1 MSVATPTPT
10 ANPRL
15 AFKAATFETL
25 TEGLDYAAL
34 GDTGNNFYS
43 NTGELGVS
51 LSYGEIRERAVA
63 LARRFIRARLPAGG
77 RVAIIADTS
86 PDFLC
91 FFYACQYA
99 GLAPVPLPLPMN
111 LGGHDP
117 YVQRIARMIESA
129 GAVAAVAPPEFTAF
143 LKEAVAG
150 LPVRMVG
157 TPDDF
162 NALPEDGVDL
172 RPFGKDDLCYIQYSS
187 GSTRFPRGVTIS
199 QTAALSNMGNIVRH
213 GLAVRPGDRGVS
225 WLPLYHDMGLVGFA
239 LTPMVS
245 QMSMDFIATSDF
257 VRRPLLWPKVLTANG
272 GTLSFGP
279 TLGYDLCS
287 RRALNGSAAS
297 FDLSAWRA
305 AGIGGDMIRPDI
317 LERFRDTFA
326 CCGFRGSAFVASY
339 GLAESTLAVS
349 FASLDKGIEVD
360 RIDRTEYSTKYRAT
374 PAKGNGSALNA
385 RSFAICGRAM
395 PDHRIT
401 IRNDIGA
408 TLKDREIGVVH
419 IKGPSVMA
427 GYFQDSE
434 MSSKAISAD
443 GWLNTGDMGYMI
455 DGELVI
461 TGRIKDL
468 IICHGRNIWP
478 QDIEWAL
485 EQLPGVRTGDVA
497 AFSVTDADGAERVVI
512 VMARRLLDADVRR
525 EMIRSIGATVHATA
539 GVDCDVVLAPPRS
552 LPHTSSGKLSRSG
565 VKAKYLAGDYA
576 ESPATCVPELIGP
589 SSRLSS
595 NPKHNPRATAAPLA
609 AAD

>member
-1 MSVATPTPT
+1 MSGVTPTT
-10 ANPRL
+10 NTRL
-15 AFKAATFETL
+15 ALKPATFETL
-25 TEGLDYAAL
+25 TEALDYAAK
-34 GDTGNNFYS
+34 GQTGTNFYTR
-43 NTGELGVS
+43 TGELGVS
-51 LSYGEIRERAVA
+51 LSYGEIRERAVVI
-63 LARRFIRARLPAGG
+63 ARRFIRAGLPAGG
-77 RVAIIADTS
+77 RVVIVADTS

-129 GAVAAVAPPEFTAF
+129 GAVAAIAPAEFASF
-143 LKEAVAG
+143 LEEAVAG
-150 LPVRMVG
+150 LPVQMSG
-157 TPDDF
+157 TPEDF

-187 GSTRFPRGVTIS
+187 GSTHFPRGVTIS
-199 QTAALSNMGNIVRH
+199 QHAALSNMGGIVRH
-213 GLAVRPGDRGVS
+213 GLKVRPGDRGVS

-239 LTPMVS
+239 LTPMTC

-257 VRRPLLWPKVLTANG
+257 IRRPLLWPKVLTANG

-287 RRALNGSAAS
+287 RRALNGSAAV

-326 CCGFRGSAFVASY
+326 CCGFRETAFVASY

-349 FASLDKGIEVD
+349 FAPLDTGIEVD
-360 RIDRTEYSTKYRAT
+360 RIDKTQYTLHQRAI

-385 RSFAICGRAM
+385 RSLTICGRAM
-395 PDHRIT
+395 PDHHIV
-401 IRNDIGA
+401 IRDDQGA
-408 TLKDREIGVVH
+408 ALADREIGIVH

-427 GYFQDSE
+427 GYFADLE
-434 MSSKAISAD
+434 MSSQSISKD
-443 GWLNTGDMGYMI
+443 GWFNTGDMGYMI
-455 DGELVI
+455 DGALVI

-497 AFSVTDADGAERVVI
+497 AFSVTGSDGAERVVI
-512 VMARRLLDADVRR
+512 VLARRLLDAGVRR
-525 EMIRSIGATVHATA
+525 EMIRTITAKVHATA
-539 GVDCDVVLAPPRS
+539 GIDCEVVLAPPRS
-552 LPHTSSGKLSRSG
+552 LPHTSSGKLSRFG
-565 VKAKYLAGDYA
+565 VKAKYLGGEYA
-576 ESPATCVPELIGP
+576 DTFATCTPELIDQSNTPPKNPP
-589 SSRLSS
+589 S
-595 NPKHNPRATAAPLA
+595 NPRATPAPLA

>member
-1 MSVATPTPT
+1 MSGVTPTSN
-10 ANPRL
+10 ARL
-15 AFKAATFETL
+15 ALKPATFETL
-25 TEGLDYAAL
+25 TEGLDYAAQ
-34 GDTGNNFYS
+34 GQTGNNFY
-43 NTGELGVS
+43 TAAGELGVS
-51 LSYGEIRERAVA
+51 LTYGEIRERAVA
-63 LARRFIRARLPAGG
+63 LARRFIRAGLPAGG
-77 RVAIIADTS
+77 RMAIVADTS

-129 GAVAAVAPPEFTAF
+129 GAVAAVAPDEFSGF

-150 LPVRMVG
+150 LPVQMAG

-162 NALPEDGVDL
+162 NALPEDGVEL

-187 GSTRFPRGVTIS
+187 GSTCFPRGVTIS
-199 QTAALSNMGNIVRH
+199 QRAALSNMGSIIRH
-213 GLAVRPGDRGVS
+213 GLEVRPGDRGVS

-239 LTPMVS
+239 LAPMVC
-245 QMSMDFIATSDF
+245 QMSTDFIATSDF

-287 RRALNGSAAS
+287 RRALNGSAKT

-305 AGIGGDMIRPDI
+305 AGIGGDMIRPDV
-317 LERFRDTFA
+317 LERFHEAFA
-326 CCGFRGSAFVASY
+326 CTGFHRSAFVASY

-349 FASLDKGIEVD
+349 FAPLDTGIEVD
-360 RIDRTEYSTKYRAT
+360 RIDRAQYTLNQRAV
-374 PAKGNGSALNA
+374 PAKGNGSALKA
-385 RSFAICGRAM
+385 RPFVICGRAM
-395 PDHRIT
+395 PDHQIV
-401 IRNDIGA
+401 IRDDRDA
-408 TLKDREIGVVH
+408 PLADREIGTVH
-419 IKGPSVMA
+419 IKGPSVMT
-427 GYFQDSE
+427 GYFQEPE
-434 MSSKAISAD
+434 MSSQVISKD
-443 GWLNTGDMGYMI
+443 GWLNTGDMGYLI
-455 DGELVI
+455 EGRLVI

-497 AFSVTDADGAERVVI
+497 AFSVTGSDGAERVVI
-512 VMARRLLDADVRR
+512 VLARRLIDIEVRR
-525 EMIRSIGATVHATA
+525 EMIRTITATVHAAA
-539 GVDCDVVLAPPRS
+539 GVACEVVLAPPRS

-565 VKAKYLAGDYA
+565 VKTIYLEGGYA
-576 ESPATCVPELIGP
+576 EPTAQCAPERADQPAKPT
-589 SSRLSS
+589 R
-595 NPKHNPRATAAPLA
+595 NPRAASASLA

>member
-1 MSVATPTPT
+1 MSGVTPTT
-10 ANPRL
+10 NTRL
-15 AFKAATFETL
+15 ALKPATFETL
-25 TEGLDYAAL
+25 TEALDYAAK
-34 GDTGNNFYS
+34 GQTGTNFYTR
-43 NTGELGVS
+43 TGELGVS
-51 LSYGEIRERAVA
+51 LSYGEIRERAVVM
-63 LARRFIRARLPAGG
+63 ARRFIRAGLPAGG
-77 RVAIIADTS
+77 RVAIVADTS

-129 GAVAAVAPPEFTAF
+129 GAVAAIAPAEFASF
-143 LKEAVAG
+143 LEEAVAG
-150 LPVRMVG
+150 LPVQMSG
-157 TPDDF
+157 TPEDF

-199 QTAALSNMGNIVRH
+199 QHAALSNMGSIIRH
-213 GLAVRPGDRGVS
+213 GLEVRPGDRGVS

-239 LTPMVS
+239 LTPMVC

-287 RRALNGSAAS
+287 RRALNGSAAA

-326 CCGFRGSAFVASY
+326 CCGFRETAFVASY

-349 FASLDKGIEVD
+349 FAPLDTGIEVD
-360 RIDRTEYSTKYRAT
+360 RIDKTQYTLHQRAI

-385 RSFAICGRAM
+385 RPFAICGRAM
-395 PDHRIT
+395 PDHQIV
-401 IRNDIGA
+401 IRDDQGA
-408 TLKDREIGVVH
+408 ALADREIGIVH
-419 IKGPSVMA
+419 IKGPSVMT
-427 GYFQDSE
+427 GYFQDLE
-434 MSSKAISAD
+434 MSSQAISED

-455 DGELVI
+455 DGALVI

-497 AFSVTDADGAERVVI
+497 AFSVTGSDGAERVVI
-512 VMARRLLDADVRR
+512 VLARRLLDAEVRR
-525 EMIRSIGATVHATA
+525 KMIRTITATVHAAA
-539 GVDCDVVLAPPRS
+539 GVACEVVLAPPRS
-552 LPHTSSGKLSRSG
+552 LPHTSSGKLSRSA
-565 VKAKYLAGDYA
+565 VKSKYLAGGYA
-576 ESPATCVPELIGP
+576 VPPAPCGPALIDQTNNRHNNP
-589 SSRLSS
+589 QSNSRAS
-595 NPKHNPRATAAPLA
+595 AAPLA

>member
-1 MSVATPTPT
+1 MSGVTPTSN
-10 ANPRL
+10 ARL
-15 AFKAATFETL
+15 ALKPATFETL
-25 TEGLDYAAL
+25 TEGLDYAAQ
-34 GDTGNNFYS
+34 GQTGNNFY
-43 NTGELGVS
+43 TAAGELGVS
-51 LSYGEIRERAVA
+51 LTYGEIRERAVA
-63 LARRFIRARLPAGG
+63 LARRFIRAGLPAGG
-77 RVAIIADTS
+77 RMAIVADTS

-129 GAVAAVAPPEFTAF
+129 GAVAAVAPDEFSGF

-150 LPVRMVG
+150 LPVQMAG

-162 NALPEDGVDL
+162 NALPEDGVEL

-187 GSTRFPRGVTIS
+187 GSTCFPRGVTIS
-199 QTAALSNMGNIVRH
+199 QRAALSNMGSIIRH
-213 GLAVRPGDRGVS
+213 GLEVRPGDRGVS

-239 LTPMVS
+239 LAPMVC
-245 QMSMDFIATSDF
+245 QMSTDFIATSDF

-287 RRALNGSAAS
+287 RRALNGSAKT

-305 AGIGGDMIRPDI
+305 AGIGGDMIRPDV
-317 LERFRDTFA
+317 LERFHEAFA
-326 CCGFRGSAFVASY
+326 CTGFRRSAFVASY

-349 FASLDKGIEVD
+349 FAPLDTGIEVD
-360 RIDRTEYSTKYRAT
+360 RIDRAQYTLNQRAV
-374 PAKGNGSALNA
+374 PAKGNGSALKA
-385 RSFAICGRAM
+385 RPFVICGRAM
-395 PDHRIT
+395 PDHQIV
-401 IRNDIGA
+401 IRDDRDA
-408 TLKDREIGVVH
+408 PLADREIGTVH
-419 IKGPSVMA
+419 IKGPSVMT
-427 GYFQDSE
+427 GYFQEPE
-434 MSSKAISAD
+434 MSSQVISKD
-443 GWLNTGDMGYMI
+443 GWLNTGDMGYLI
-455 DGELVI
+455 EGRLVI

-497 AFSVTDADGAERVVI
+497 AFSVTGSDGAERVVI
-512 VMARRLLDADVRR
+512 VLARRLIDIEVRR
-525 EMIRSIGATVHATA
+525 EMIRTITATVHAAA
-539 GVDCDVVLAPPRS
+539 GVACEVVLAPPRS

-565 VKAKYLAGDYA
+565 VKTIYLEGGYA
-576 ESPATCVPELIGP
+576 EPTAQCAPERADQPAKPT
-589 SSRLSS
+589 R
-595 NPKHNPRATAAPLA
+595 NPRAASASLA

>member
-1 MSVATPTPT
+1 MSGVTPTSN
-10 ANPRL
+10 ARL
-15 AFKAATFETL
+15 ALKPATFETL
-25 TEGLDYAAL
+25 TEGLDYAAQ
-34 GDTGNNFYS
+34 GQTGNNFY
-43 NTGELGVS
+43 TAAGELGVS
-51 LSYGEIRERAVA
+51 LTYGEIRERAVA
-63 LARRFIRARLPAGG
+63 LARRFIRAGLPAGG
-77 RVAIIADTS
+77 RMAIVADTS

-99 GLAPVPLPLPMN
+99 RLAPVPLPLPMN

-129 GAVAAVAPPEFTAF
+129 GAVAAVAPDEFSGF

-150 LPVRMVG
+150 LPVQMAG

-162 NALPEDGVDL
+162 NALPEDGVEL

-187 GSTRFPRGVTIS
+187 GSTCFPRGVTIS
-199 QTAALSNMGNIVRH
+199 QRAALSNMGSIIRH
-213 GLAVRPGDRGVS
+213 GLEVRPGDRGVS

-239 LTPMVS
+239 LAPMVC
-245 QMSMDFIATSDF
+245 QMSTDFIATSDF

-287 RRALNGSAAS
+287 RRALNGSPKT

-305 AGIGGDMIRPDI
+305 AGIGGDMIRPDV
-317 LERFRDTFA
+317 LERFHEAFA
-326 CCGFRGSAFVASY
+326 CTGFRRSAFVASY

-349 FASLDKGIEVD
+349 FAPLDTGIEVD
-360 RIDRTEYSTKYRAT
+360 RIDRAQYTLNQRAV
-374 PAKGNGSALNA
+374 PAKGNGSALKA
-385 RSFAICGRAM
+385 RPFVICGRAM
-395 PDHRIT
+395 PDHQIV
-401 IRNDIGA
+401 IRDDRDA
-408 TLKDREIGVVH
+408 PLADREIGTVH
-419 IKGPSVMA
+419 IKGPSVMT
-427 GYFQDSE
+427 GYFQEPE
-434 MSSKAISAD
+434 MSSQVISKD
-443 GWLNTGDMGYMI
+443 GWLNTGDMGYLI
-455 DGELVI
+455 EGRLVI

-497 AFSVTDADGAERVVI
+497 AFSVTGSDGAERVVI
-512 VMARRLLDADVRR
+512 VLARRLIDIEVRR
-525 EMIRSIGATVHATA
+525 EMIRTITATVHAAA
-539 GVDCDVVLAPPRS
+539 GVACEVVLAPPRS

-565 VKAKYLAGDYA
+565 VKTIYLEGGYA
-576 ESPATCVPELIGP
+576 EPTAQCAPERADQPAKPT
-589 SSRLSS
+589 R
-595 NPKHNPRATAAPLA
+595 NPRAASASLA

>member
-1 MSVATPTPT
+1 MLIATPTI
-10 ANPRL
+10 NPRL

-25 TEGLDYAAL
+25 TEGLDYAAK
-34 GDTGNNFYS
+34 GETGNNFYTG
-43 NTGELGVS
+43 TGELGVS
-51 LSYGEIRERAVA
+51 LSYGEMRERAVA
-63 LARRFIRARLPAGG
+63 LARRLIRAGLPAGG
-77 RVAIIADTS
+77 RVAIVADTS

-99 GLAPVPLPLPMN
+99 GLVPVPLPLPMN

-129 GAVAAVAPPEFTAF
+129 GAVVAVAPPEFAAF
-143 LKEAVAG
+143 LEEAVAD
-150 LPVRMVG
+150 LPVEMIG
-157 TPDDF
+157 TSDDF
-162 NALPEDGVDL
+162 NALPENGVDL

-199 QTAALSNMGNIVRH
+199 QAAALSNMGHIVRH
-213 GLAVRPGDRGVS
+213 GLQVLPGDRGVS

-245 QMSMDFIATSDF
+245 QMSMDFIVTSDF
-257 VRRPLLWPKVLTANG
+257 VRRPLLWPKVLTANS

-287 RRALNGSAAS
+287 RRALNGSASS

-317 LERFRDTFA
+317 LERFRDAFA
-326 CCGFRGSAFVASY
+326 CCGFRGTAFVASY
-339 GLAESTLAVS
+339 GLAESTLAVT
-349 FASLDKGIEVD
+349 FAPLDTGIEVD
-360 RIDRTEYSTKYRAT
+360 RIDRTEYSTKHRAI
-374 PAKGNGSALNA
+374 PAKGNGSTAGA

-395 PDHRIT
+395 PDHQIT
-401 IRNDIGA
+401 IRNDHGA
-408 TLKDREIGVVH
+408 TLADREIGVVH

-427 GYFQDSE
+427 GYFQEPE
-434 MSSKAISAD
+434 MSSQAISTD

-485 EQLPGVRTGDVA
+485 EQLSGVRTGDVA
-497 AFSVTDADGAERVVI
+497 AFSVTGTDGAERVII
-512 VMARRLLDADVRR
+512 VLGRRLLDAEVRR
-525 EMIRSIGATVHATA
+525 EMIRTIHATVHATA

-576 ESPATCVPELIGP
+576 ESAATCAPELIDA
-589 SSRLSS
+589 SSI
-595 NPKHNPRATAAPLA
+595 PKNNPRATSAPLA

>member
-1 MSVATPTPT
+1 MRSATPTT
-10 ANPRL
+10 NARL
-15 AFKAATFETL
+15 AVKPAAFETL
-25 TEGLDYAAL
+25 TEALDYAAK
-34 GDTGNNFYS
+34 GETGINFYTGN
-43 NTGELGVS
+43 GELGVS
-51 LSYGEIRERAVA
+51 LTYGDLRERAVA
-63 LARRFIRARLPAGG
+63 MGRRFIRAKLPAGG

-99 GLAPVPLPLPMN
+99 GLVPVPLPLPIN
-111 LGGHDP
+111 LGGRDP
-117 YVQRIARMIESA
+117 YVQRISRMIENA
-129 GAVAAVAPPEFTAF
+129 GAVAAVAPPEFASF

-150 LPVRMVG
+150 LSLEMTG
-157 TPDDF
+157 TPEEF
-162 NALPEDGVDL
+162 RALPEDGVDL
-172 RPFGKDDLCYIQYSS
+172 RPFGRDGLCYIQYSS

-199 QTAALSNMGNIVRH
+199 QAAALSNMGNIVRH
-213 GLAVRPGDRGVS
+213 GMKVRPGDRGVS

-245 QMSMDFIATSDF
+245 QLSMDFIATSDF

-317 LERFRDTFA
+317 LERFSDTFA
-326 CCGFRGSAFVASY
+326 CCGFRRSAFVASY

-349 FASLDKGIEVD
+349 FASLDTGIEVD
-360 RIDRTEYSTKYRAT
+360 RIDRTQYSINHRAM
-374 PAKGNGSALNA
+374 PAKGNGSAVNA
-385 RSFAICGRAM
+385 RSFAICGRTM
-395 PDHRIT
+395 PDHRID
-401 IRNDIGA
+401 IRNDQGA
-408 TLKDREIGVVH
+408 TLADREIGTVH
-419 IKGPSVMA
+419 IKGPSVMT
-427 GYFQDSE
+427 GYFQDPE
-434 MSSKAISAD
+434 MSSQAISED

-478 QDIEWAL
+478 QDIEWGL

-497 AFSVTDADGAERVVI
+497 AFSVTGADGAERVVI
-512 VMARRLLDADVRR
+512 VLGRRLLDADVRR
-525 EMIRSIGATVHATA
+525 EVTRTITAMVHATA
-539 GVDCDVVLAPPRS
+539 GVDCEVVLAPPRS
-552 LPHTSSGKLSRSG
+552 LPHTSSGKLSRFG
-565 VKAKYLAGDYA
+565 VKTKYLAGDYA
-576 ESPATCVPELIGP
+576 ESAVAARALEHN
-589 SSRLSS
+589 
-595 NPKHNPRATAAPLA
+595 NPPINPRASSVLLA